1 MNRLKINKIIIL
13 SFYLAISIVV
23 SYVET
28 FIPIPIPGVK
38 LGLANVIILFL
49 LYEDNFYDALLI
61 LIGRILIV
69 SFIRGTFLNVTF
81 FMSLGGGVASYL
93 AMLIFSK
100 FKILAAVTVSVIG
113 SIFHVSGQI
122 LVAYLYTST
131 IGVLYY
137 YPIILILS
145 IITGIL
151 SGIICMAMRKRSNL
165 LLGRLS

>member
-1 MNRLKINKIIIL
+1 MNRVKINKIIIL
-13 SFYLAISIVV
+13 AFYLAISIIV

-49 LYEDNFYDALLI
+49 LYEDNFYDALII

-100 FKILAAVTVSVIG
+100 FKIS
-113 SIFHVSGQI
+113 S
-122 LVAYLYTST
+122 
-131 IGVLYY
+131 
-137 YPIILILS
+137 
-145 IITGIL
+145 
-151 SGIICMAMRKRSNL
+151 K
-165 LLGRLS
+165 